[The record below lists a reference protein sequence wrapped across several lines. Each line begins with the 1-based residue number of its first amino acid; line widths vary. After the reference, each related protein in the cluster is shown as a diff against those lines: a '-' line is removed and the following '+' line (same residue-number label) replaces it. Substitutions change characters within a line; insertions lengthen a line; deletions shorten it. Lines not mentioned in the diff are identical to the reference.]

1 MNLYQLL
8 LFVVYIYYINNSL
21 DEIILKKKD
30 KITTSK
36 NYVFYDSSDDSVN
49 DKMHFILESDS
60 YCDNELKYGY
70 YDSLDNINNPLIPY
84 SVSFSSE
91 ENTTTEDNKMILK
104 TKYFSIKKQKDELGD
119 LNGNY
124 LLLYFGCAGEANIEN
139 GKKKLSTEIILI
151 IIASV
156 LVALLII
163 GFIVYYFF
171 FCKKKKTTE
180 NIDTDK
186 PRFFRSN
193 K

>member
-124 LLLYFGCAGEANIEN
+124 LLLYFGCAGEVNIEN

-171 FCKKKKTTE
+171 FCKKKE
-180 NIDTDK
+180 N
-186 PRFFRSN
+186 N
-193 K
+193 